1 MQRSAPPLCKALL
14 RNYLYFVLQYAAK
27 NGIIVDSITLFT
39 EVKAVSDTIAAIATS
54 ATPAGIGVI
63 RISGEAAA
71 AVADKIFKAKSGVR
85 LADLDGYKAAFGNI
99 YDGDELLDEAVALR
113 FVAPHSYTGENIV
126 ELSCH
131 GGSYLLRRV
140 LRAVI
145 AAGARMAEAGEFT
158 RRAFLNGKLDLTAA
172 ESVIDL
178 IGASGE
184 QAHRAA
190 LSAKN
195 GGVFAAADSIKSAL
209 ITAESS
215 LAAWADFPDEEVPEV
230 DEDEL
235 KQDLLAAA
243 EGMKR
248 LISTADS
255 GRILREG
262 VHTVIAGKPNVGK
275 STVMNMLLRCDRSIV
290 TDIAGTTRDVVEE
303 SVDVGGIRL
312 RLADTAGLRESADPV
327 EAVGIDIAR
336 SRLEQAEL
344 IIAVFDGSRPLEKDD
359 FDLIDAL
366 SGRKFVAVIN
376 KSDLAQEFAAASLPL
391 DGAITVSAKN
401 DAPDALERAISA
413 ALGTDNFDA
422 SAGILA
428 TERQVACVQRALAA
442 VNDAVDA
449 IACGM
454 TLDAVSVCIDDALAA
469 LCELTGERASDAVID
484 EVFSRFCV
492 GK

>member
-1 MQRSAPPLCKALL
+1 MA
-14 RNYLYFVLQYAAK
+14 
-27 NGIIVDSITLFT
+27 
-39 EVKAVSDTIAAIATS
+39 DTIAAIAT
-54 ATPAGIGVI
+54 AAAPAGIGVI
-63 RISGEAAA
+63 RISGEDAA
-71 AVADKIFKAKSGVR
+71 AVADRVFTAISGVKI
-85 LADLDGYKAAFGNI
+85 ADLGGYKAAFGRI
-99 YDGDELLDEAVALR
+99 YDGDTLLDEAVALR
-113 FVAPHSYTGENIV
+113 FVAPHSYTGEDTV

-140 LRAVI
+140 LRAVL
-145 AAGARMAEAGEFT
+145 AAGARLAESGEFT

-195 GGVFAAADSIKSAL
+195 GSIFAAANDIKSTL

-230 DEDEL
+230 DESEL
-235 KQDLLAAA
+235 RRDLIAATA
-243 EGMKR
+243 AMDK
-248 LISTADS
+248 LISTADC
-255 GRILREG
+255 GFLLRDG
-262 VHTVIAGKPNVGK
+262 VHTVIIGKPNVGK
-275 STVMNMLLRCDRSIV
+275 STVMNLLLRCNRSIV
-290 TDIAGTTRDVVEE
+290 TDVAGTTRDVVEE

-327 EAVGIDIAR
+327 ESVGINIAR

-359 FDLIDAL
+359 LDIINAL

-376 KSDLAQEFAAASLPL
+376 KSDLAQAFDSDSLGL
-391 DGAITVSAKN
+391 SDTISVSAKH
-401 DAPDALERAISA
+401 DTPDSLEKAILA
-413 ALGTDNFDA
+413 ALGTDNFDT
-422 SAGILA
+422 SAGVLA
-428 TERQVACVQRALAA
+428 TERQLGCVQRARAAVSDALAA
-442 VNDAVDA
+442 IDS
-449 IACGM
+449 GM